1 MFFHV
6 FCFQGPNEL
15 SERLLRDINADGK
28 IHLVPSK
35 MKDVF
40 FLRLAVGGPD
50 CQSSDIKNA
59 WDVIR
64 KVADAILKSHKA
76 E

>member
-1 MFFHV
+1 
-6 FCFQGPNEL
+6 
-15 SERLLRDINADGK
+15 
-28 IHLVPSK
+28 

-59 WDVIR
+59 WDVIQ